1 MIYALIFS
9 VDLSA
14 VITHAGL
21 FVMVVLTSVGHVLH
35 CFEGRIECYFIGHM
49 LGCMNFF
56 TFM

>member
-35 CFEGRIECYFIGHM
+35 CFEGRIKCYFIGHM
-49 LGCMNFF
+49 LG
-56 TFM
+56 